1 MNSAV
6 EVLRKPVA
14 RRLLWLLAVAAL
26 GAVIG
31 ALGLQMAGTVAG
43 DAGPGVVKLG
53 VRIDNRARTEL
64 LVPPFGSISAL
75 THRAP
80 LTVSVQV
87 SQVDVAQL
95 EDLVGD
101 RRAEAR
107 LRSEIEADLGS
118 LARHLFVRC
127 LLVAALAGAVVGAL
141 VPRRRWTSVLVGSV
155 GGLLGAGALL
165 WSAWASFDASAFDEP
180 RFEGAVSEAP
190 RIIATARKYVDDFE
204 AVRGRIGVLS
214 AQIRDLYAT
223 SLTEQLASGPG
234 RRRILHVSD
243 IHLNPLGVEVIREL
257 ADQFDVDAVLDTG
270 DITSF
275 GHPLE
280 GQFGEL
286 LDNFDVPYYLVPG
299 NHDSAAN
306 REALGRFANVT
317 VVDGEVVDIAG
328 VRVLGIAHPSF
339 TADNRTSEEEVERDL
354 AAQGAG
360 TAELV
365 GSLRPDVLA
374 LHDARGARASFGH
387 VPLVLAGHV
396 HRRSWK
402 RIDDTLVLTVGT
414 SGATGLGALTVDTNL
429 AYEAAVLYFDGPD
442 LVAVD
447 NVALRGTN
455 GDFRIDRR
463 LVSEPNDALA
473 RGRAGVADHDTASD
487 HHTIPAGAPAGTPRG
502 RP

>member
-1 MNSAV
+1 M
-6 EVLRKPVA
+6 A
-14 RRLLWLLAVAAL
+14 RRLLWLVAVTAL
-26 GAVIG
+26 GAVTG
-31 ALGLQMAGTVAG
+31 ALALQLAGTVGG
-43 DAGPGVVKLG
+43 DAGPGVVKLS
-53 VRIDNRARTEL
+53 VRLDNRARTEL
-64 LVPPFGSISAL
+64 LVPPFGSIAAP

-87 SQVDVAQL
+87 DQVDVAEL
-95 EDLVGD
+95 EDLVGEP
-101 RRAEAR
+101 RAESR
-107 LRSEIEADLGS
+107 LRSDIEADLGP
-118 LARHLFVRC
+118 LARALFVRC
-127 LLVAALAGAVVGAL
+127 LVVAALAGAVVGAL
-141 VPRRRWTSVLVGSV
+141 VPRRRWTSVLAASF

-165 WSAWASFDASAFDEP
+165 WSAWASFDASAFEEP
-180 RFEGAVSEAP
+180 RFEGPVSEAP

-223 SLTEQLASGPG
+223 SLTDQLAAGPG

-243 IHLNPLGVEVIREL
+243 IHLNPLGVEVTREL

-280 GQFGEL
+280 GEFGEL
-286 LDNFDVPYYLVPG
+286 LQGLDVPYYLVPG

-306 REALGRFANVT
+306 QATLGRFANVT
-317 VVDGEVVDIAG
+317 VIDGDVVEIAG
-328 VRVLGIAHPSF
+328 VRVLGVAHPTF
-339 TADNRTSEEEVERDL
+339 TADNRTSKEEVDRDL
-354 AAQGAG
+354 AAQGRR
-360 TAELV
+360 TAALV
-365 GSLRPDVLA
+365 RRLEPDVLA
-374 LHDARGARASFGH
+374 VHDPGGARASFGH

-402 RIDDTLVLTVGT
+402 EVDGTLALTVGT
-414 SGATGLGALTVDTNL
+414 TGATGLGALTVDADL

-463 LVSEPNDALA
+463 VAGGGPDDAS
-473 RGRAGVADHDTASD
+473 G
-487 HHTIPAGAPAGTPRG
+487 
-502 RP
+502 

>member
-6 EVLRKPVA
+6 EMIRNPVA

-43 DAGPGVVKLG
+43 DAGPGMVKLG

-64 LVPPFGSISAL
+64 LVPPFGSISAP

-87 SQVDVAQL
+87 NQVDVAEL

-101 RRAEAR
+101 PRAEAR

-118 LARHLFVRC
+118 LARDLFVRC
-127 LLVAALAGAVVGAL
+127 LLVAALAGAVVGAV

-223 SLTEQLASGPG
+223 SLTERLAAGPG

-243 IHLNPLGVEVIREL
+243 IHLNPLGVEVVREL

-270 DITSF
+270 DVTSF

-280 GQFGEL
+280 GEFGEL
-286 LDNFDVPYYLVPG
+286 LQGLDVPYYLVPG
-299 NHDSAAN
+299 NHDSRAN
-306 REALGRFANVT
+306 QETLGRFTNVT
-317 VVDGEVVDIAG
+317 LVDGEVVDIAG
-328 VRVLGIAHPSF
+328 VRVLGLAHPTF
-339 TADNRTSEEEVERDL
+339 TADNRASKEEIESAL
-354 AAQGAG
+354 SAQGEDI
-360 TAELV
+360 AERV
-365 GSLRPDVLA
+365 RRLRPDVLA
-374 LHDARGARASFGH
+374 VHDSSAAEASFGH

-402 RIDDTLVLTVGT
+402 EVDDTLVLTVGT
-414 SGATGLGALTVDTNL
+414 TGATGLGAFTVDTSL
-429 AYEAAVLYFDGPD
+429 AYEAAVLYFDGSD

-447 NVALRGTN
+447 NVALRGTD

-463 LVSEPNDALA
+463 LA
-473 RGRAGVADHDTASD
+473 RDTD
-487 HHTIPAGAPAGTPRG
+487 
-502 RP
+502 